1 MLRGG
6 ADMVF
11 SSLVFL
17 YIFLPA
23 VLLCYFLC
31 PARYRLIVLLLFSLA
46 FYGFGE
52 PLYLAVMLLS
62 ITANYFFGARVGRLR
77 VQAPDKAKRLVGWSV
92 AFNLLVLCFF
102 KYTDFFIENLALLPI
117 WQGRLRPL
125 GVALPL
131 GISFY
136 TFQSM
141 SYAIDVYRGDA
152 DVQKSYTK
160 FALYVSLFPQLIA
173 GPIVRYK
180 TIAEQL
186 DARREN
192 IEKFRSGVVC
202 FMIGLAKKVL
212 LANAFGQLWETF
224 SALPDGSRSVMGAWI
239 GILAYTFQ
247 IYFDFGGYSDMA
259 IGLGRMFG
267 FDFQINFNY
276 PYLSRSVTEFWGRRW
291 HISLGT
297 WFKEYLYIPLGGN
310 RCSVPRHILNLAIV
324 WLLTGFWHGASWNF
338 VLWGAYYALLLIVE
352 KYGLRGVLDKLPKAL
367 TVLYTFFL
375 VMMGWVIFALPS
387 LSAIGGYLSSL
398 FCVREAGLIDDA
410 ARYALKQWLPL
421 LTVGFVACTPLCR
434 DGFRRLKACLP
445 RLYEVSEAVLCL
457 LGLILCTAY
466 IVDASYNPFLY
477 FRF

>member
-1 MLRGG
+1 
-6 ADMVF
+6 MVF

-17 YIFLPA
+17 YGFLPA

-31 PARYRLIVLLLFSLA
+31 PPRYRVLVLLLFSLF

-62 ITANYFFGARVGRLR
+62 ITANYLFGAQVGRLR
-77 VQAPDKAKRLVGWSV
+77 ERAPEKAKRLVGWSV
-92 AFNLLVLCFF
+92 VFNLLVLCFF
-102 KYTDFFIENLALLPI
+102 KYTDFFIENLALLPV

-141 SYAIDVYRGDA
+141 SYAVDVYRGDA
-152 DVQKSYTK
+152 AVQKNYTK
-160 FALYVSLFPQLIA
+160 FALYVALFPQLIA

-186 DARREN
+186 DARSEN
-192 IEKFRSGVVC
+192 AEKFRSGVVC
-202 FMIGLAKKVL
+202 FMIGLSKKVL
-212 LANAFGQLWETF
+212 LANAFGQLWNTF
-224 SALPDGSRSVMGAWI
+224 SDLPVSGRSVMGAWL

-276 PYLSRSVTEFWGRRW
+276 PYLSKSVTEFWGRRW

-310 RCSVPRHILNLAIV
+310 RCSIPRHIFNLAVV

-338 VLWGAYYALLLIVE
+338 VLWGAYYAVLLILE
-352 KYGLRGVLDKLPKAL
+352 KYCLRRVLDKLPKAL
-367 TVLYTFFL
+367 SVLYTFFL

-387 LSAIGGYLSSL
+387 LQSIAGYVSSL
-398 FCVREAGLIDDA
+398 FCAHEAGLVDDA
-410 ARYALKQWLPL
+410 ARYALSQWLPL
-421 LTVGFVACTPLCR
+421 LAVGVIACTPLCR
-434 DGFRRLKACLP
+434 DAFRAFKARMP
-445 RLYEVSEAVLCL
+445 RVYAVSEAVLCL
-457 LGLILCTAY
+457 VGLLLCTAY